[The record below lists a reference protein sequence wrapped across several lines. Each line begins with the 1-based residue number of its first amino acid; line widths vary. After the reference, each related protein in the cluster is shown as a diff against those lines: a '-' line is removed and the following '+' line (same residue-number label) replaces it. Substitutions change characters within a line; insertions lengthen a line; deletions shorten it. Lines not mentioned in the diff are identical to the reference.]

1 VACLR
6 FDLVEGGAAT
16 LDFGDDVR
24 VGGGAGLAVG
34 LDDQDPI
41 AVGRAS
47 EILDASIC
55 FSFDTMLL
63 DQI

>member
-1 VACLR
+1 MVGPGMAR
-6 FDLVEGGAAT
+6 FGSH
-16 LDFGDDVR
+16 R

-41 AVGRAS
+41 TVGHAN
-47 EILDASIC
+47 EILDSSIY

-63 DQI
+63 NQI